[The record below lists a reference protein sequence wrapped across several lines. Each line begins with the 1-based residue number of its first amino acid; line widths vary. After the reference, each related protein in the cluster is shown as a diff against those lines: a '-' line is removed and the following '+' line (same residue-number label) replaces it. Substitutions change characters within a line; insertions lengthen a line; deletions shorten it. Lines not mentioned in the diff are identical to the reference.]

1 MTLRAVRILGALVRH
16 STIEEL
22 EFRTNAVAN
31 AVTTVLGLFLALYF
45 LDAMF
50 AEVENLG
57 GWSLYQVLALF
68 GVALC
73 LEGLLE
79 VWLFPSLH
87 ALSEKVRTGDLD
99 CLLLRPIDCQFSIS
113 FSKVNI
119 WEVPR
124 AIVGV
129 VVVVYSMYAQGTLV
143 FVNLAAFIALL
154 GCGVVIFYSLFLI
167 TCTLSIWFVKIGDI
181 WIVSYTIM
189 EVGRFPV
196 SAFPHTIRI
205 LLTFFVPV
213 YFISN
218 VPVQGAMGVV
228 EPVSVLGAVLVSLVS
243 LCVSRAFW
251 LCALRSY
258 NSASS

>member
-1 MTLRAVRILGALVRH
+1 MTLRNLKILAALVRH
-16 STIEEL
+16 SAIEEM

-31 AVTTVLGLFLALYF
+31 MITTLVGLILALYF

-50 AEVENLG
+50 AEVGSLG
-57 GWSLYQVLALF
+57 GWNIYQVLALF
-68 GVALC
+68 GVALT

-79 VWLFPSLH
+79 MWLFPSLH

-99 CLLLRPIDCQFSIS
+99 CLLLRPVDCQFSVS

-119 WEVPR
+119 WELPR
-124 AIVGV
+124 AIIGV
-129 VVVVYSMYAQGTLV
+129 AVVVYSMHAQGTLGGSNLLV
-143 FVNLAAFIALL
+143 FAGLL
-154 GCGVVIFYSLFLI
+154 MGGVAIFYSLFLI

-196 SAFPHTIRI
+196 SAFPQSVRV
-205 LLTFFVPV
+205 LLTFFVPI

-218 VPVQGAMGVV
+218 VPVDGAMGMASQASVV
-228 EPVSVLGAVLVSLVS
+228 GATLACLIS
-243 LCVSRAFW
+243 LCISRMFW
-251 LCALRSY
+251 VFALRSY
-258 NSASS
+258 ESASS